1 MCYSVESSIKT
12 TALSLFAIVYLLR
25 SGMPHFQ
32 WIGIMLIGW
41 CGMQFDE
48 MLLWM
53 TEPRKGCTYWNKVIT
68 MTLIPLILVLQP
80 LGGLWGSLIIY
91 PWSKSSEMRKY
102 FMIIHTIIVLLGVYS
117 QHFYNPTKY
126 CTTVTEEGHL
136 YWMTAKD
143 GDKDKSNQFMNN
155 LIYTIWAV
163 LIVLPLLMFWN
174 KNILFPAL
182 LIIIPSFGFFNGLR
196 TDSKASIWCH
206 YTSHT
211 SIIAIICLFIQ
222 QMGVYNFL
230 SPKFY
235 L

>member
-12 TALSLFAIVYLLR
+12 TALSLFAIVYLLS
-25 SGMPHFQ
+25 SGIPHFQ

-48 MLLWM
+48 MLLWI
-53 TEPRKGCTYWNKVIT
+53 TEPHKGCTYWNKVIT
-68 MTLIPLILVLQP
+68 MTLIPFILVLQP

-91 PWSKSSEMRKY
+91 PWNKSSEMRKY

-136 YWMTAKD
+136 YWMTVKD

-163 LIVLPLLMFWN
+163 LIGLPLFMFWN

-182 LIIIPSFGFFNGLR
+182 LLIIPSFGFLNGLR

-206 YTSHT
+206 YTSHI

-222 QMGVYNFL
+222 QTGIYNFL
-230 SPKFY
+230 SPHFH